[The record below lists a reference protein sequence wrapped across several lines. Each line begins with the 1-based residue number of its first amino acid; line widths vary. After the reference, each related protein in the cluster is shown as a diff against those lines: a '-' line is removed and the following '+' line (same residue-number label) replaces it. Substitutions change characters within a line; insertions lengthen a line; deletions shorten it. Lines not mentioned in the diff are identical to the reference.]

1 MHQHTLFDDERPAK
15 IARGSDPETSHDAAA
30 EMQPKCGLLE
40 ARMTSVWWH
49 NGPLTAN
56 EAAAIAV
63 VYYANNGRPHGHE
76 TYRKRYD
83 GLLKK
88 CRIVADGKKRCRISG
103 KLATVY
109 RITEDEQ

>member
-15 IARGSDPETSHDAAA
+15 IARDSDPETSHDAAA

-63 VYYANNGRPHGHE
+63 VYYANNGKPHGHE

-88 CRIVADGKKRCRISG
+88 NRIVADGKKQCRISG

-109 RITEDEQ
+109 RIKDGEQ